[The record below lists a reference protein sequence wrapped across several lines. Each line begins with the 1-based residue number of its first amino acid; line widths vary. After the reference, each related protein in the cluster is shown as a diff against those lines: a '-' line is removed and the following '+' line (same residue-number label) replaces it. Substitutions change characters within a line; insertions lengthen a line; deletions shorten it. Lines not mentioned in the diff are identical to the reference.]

1 MADTTPQEDFTSD
14 SQNEHAEQWRQK
26 RARRA
31 EMEANNPLEEA
42 QDGPKLFEVHPDDG
56 AVMRFFKRIG
66 RMGQV
71 VFGLLLALFI
81 AIVTFA
87 AG

>member
-1 MADTTPQEDFTSD
+1 MADTTPEKD
-14 SQNEHAEQWRQK
+14 STLDPQNEHSQQWQQK

-31 EMEANNPLEEA
+31 EMEANNPLQET
-42 QDGPKLFEVHPDDG
+42 QDGPKLFEVQPDDG
-56 AVMRFFKRIG
+56 ALVRFFKRIG

-81 AIVTFA
+81 AVVTFA